1 MRPCSSYMF
10 WPSFSCLF
18 LLMGRNMGLSLACQP
33 QFLLQ
38 RSLRKLLRTCPLAMF
53 FLSAVFLPPS
63 KTKFPH
69 SASKQRVFSFNIW
82 LEKRPAQ
89 PVAALP
95 KAGWRVFRI
104 LPLTGGSVC
113 PGAISDLRQQALKAL
128 DRLSSP
134 LPPHQAPTILHSGS
148 ISAVCFC
155 HSWKVP
161 STPPYSTSTGLEQG
175 FPE

>member
-1 MRPCSSYMF
+1 
-10 WPSFSCLF
+10 
-18 LLMGRNMGLSLACQP
+18 MGLSLACQP

-38 RSLRKLLRTCPLAMF
+38 HSLQKSLRTCPLAMF
-53 FLSAVFLPPS
+53 FLSVFLPPS

-95 KAGWRVFRI
+95 KAGWRVFTI
-104 LPLTGGSVC
+104 LPLMGGSVC

-128 DRLSSP
+128 HRLSSP
-134 LPPHQAPTILHSGS
+134 LPPPPSGS
-148 ISAVCFC
+148 RHFAFWQHLSGVFLPQLEGALHPTLFHFHRAGAGLPRIGSVCR
-155 HSWKVP
+155 K
-161 STPPYSTSTGLEQG
+161 
-175 FPE
+175 

>member
-1 MRPCSSYMF
+1 
-10 WPSFSCLF
+10 
-18 LLMGRNMGLSLACQP
+18 
-33 QFLLQ
+33 
-38 RSLRKLLRTCPLAMF
+38 MF

-95 KAGWRVFRI
+95 KAGWRVFTI
-104 LPLTGGSVC
+104 LPLMGGSVC

-128 DRLSSP
+128 HRLSSP
-134 LPPHQAPTILHSGS
+134 LPRIRLPPFCILAASQRCVSATVGRCPPPHPI
-148 ISAVCFC
+148 
-155 HSWKVP
+155 
-161 STPPYSTSTGLEQG
+161 PPPQGWSRASPNRFRLWEVTSR
-175 FPE
+175 FNK